1 MFMMPCVSGIA
12 VGLKSS
18 AFIKY
23 EGPGNLMYQ
32 EFSFSVKAVI
42 AFGKLNYASDS

>member
-1 MFMMPCVSGIA
+1 MFMMPCVSGIE

-23 EGPGNLMYQ
+23 QGPGHLMYY

-42 AFGKLNYASDS
+42 AF